1 MAKAVL
7 RGVFHQDVLLHRPT
21 HFLVRGQPKPMPE
34 QPARM
39 EAAAGLLARRGV
51 PVETPP
57 DYGSAPRA
65 AVHSLEYLTFLE
77 TAHERWSA
85 LPESSPEVV
94 PNVFQ
99 GPGMLTY
106 PTSVLGQAGYHMSDT
121 RCQIGAGTWPAVAAA
136 ANSAVH
142 AARLVAGG
150 DARYAYAACRPPG
163 HHAGRERG
171 GGFCYLNNA
180 AIAAQEALSRMA
192 ADSRRARV
200 AILDVDLHHGNGTQE
215 IFYRRDDVLYVSVH
229 ADPNDFY
236 PFMAG
241 HRHERGE
248 GPGLGFNCN
257 LPLPIGASEEQFLD
271 AVAEGLAAIRRFG
284 PELLVLSLGF
294 DPFEGD
300 PLAAMRVTTP
310 GFGRLGRMI
319 AATDWPCAVIQEG
332 GYAVA
337 DLAANLESFLDGLTG
352 A

>member
-1 MAKAVL
+1 MANGEL
-7 RGVFHQDVLLHRPT
+7 RGVFHGDVLLHRPT

-34 QPARM
+34 QPERI
-39 EAAAGLLARRGV
+39 EAAVALLTRRGV
-51 PVETPP
+51 VVETPP

-65 AVHSLEYLTFLE
+65 AVHSVAYLGFLE
-77 TAHERWSA
+77 TAHARWSA
-85 LPESSPEVV
+85 LPDSGPEVV
-94 PNVFQ
+94 ANVFQ

-136 ANSAVH
+136 ANTSVH
-142 AARLVAGG
+142 AARLVASG
-150 DARYAYAACRPPG
+150 DVRFAYAACRPPG

-180 AIAAQEALSRMA
+180 AIAAQEALPRLA
-192 ADSRRARV
+192 AEGGRGRV

-229 ADPNDFY
+229 ADPDDFY

-241 HRHERGE
+241 HRQERGDDA
-248 GPGLGFNCN
+248 GLGFNWN
-257 LPLPIGASEEQFLD
+257 LPLPIGADEDTFLD
-271 AVAEGLAAIRRFG
+271 AVAEGLSITSRFG
-284 PELLVLSLGF
+284 PDLLVLSLGF

-310 GFGRLGRMI
+310 GFARLGRMI
-319 AATDWPCAVIQEG
+319 AAVGWPTVVIQEG

-337 DLAANLESFLDGLTG
+337 ALAANLDSFLDGLTG
-352 A
+352 